1 MPGVR
6 ELRSHCRR
14 SGQPLRGKFFP
25 DERKVLPTKEAKHPV
40 RSGVVEDVVRNA
52 REPSSLGLSYATLKL
67 GVPRAVRGHKRLK
80 FVSPGADLDQS
91 SAQLLKGLDFVVPP
105 TAAPALNI
113 DLH

>member
-52 REPSSLGLSYATLKL
+52 REPSSLGLSYATLEL
-67 GVPRAVRGHKRLK
+67 GVPLPFVAINASNSLVRAPTSTK
-80 FVSPGADLDQS
+80 VSRSCPRDS
-91 SAQLLKGLDFVVPP
+91 IS
-105 TAAPALNI
+105 
-113 DLH
+113 